1 MFINWCMYQSTS
13 KRPYQCCPLILQKI
27 VSYIY
32 GESFLWLLITVVRE
46 KMFEIYSP
54 SWIFSLILSLTC
66 SFFWWVGT
74 HPKAP
79 WGEAVQLDV
88 DAPWSCASDSP
99 LTGSKARSPIHQGWS
114 MHQLVECKGQSF
126 VAFLAGAFPLLEVVA
141 LPPALNFSTVTLA
154 CLVWLASTVVFLV
167 DFYNTRE
174 HSSFNIIPLSLVFK
188 LWQTVRLLT

>member
-1 MFINWCMYQSTS
+1 MCASILEYNTILKLSSYSS
-13 KRPYQCCPLILQKI
+13 KKSI
-27 VSYIY
+27 IY
-32 GESFLWLLITVVRE
+32 GESFLWLLIIVVRE